1 MTDNHTETLPASA
14 NAKSLTVFR
23 TPSFDESRNGTP
35 LSDEGAFSR
44 MIHTL
49 VADPDA
55 GKVVHKQTGSEV
67 RTLKFND
74 YRIFY
79 LVHNNSVYLLS
90 IDADGPESAPTR
102 PFKRSLAKLL
112 DRVWLSA
119 VVEAMRRLI

>member
-1 MTDNHTETLPASA
+1 MTDNHTEILPAST
-14 NAKSLTVFR
+14 NAKSVTVFR
-23 TPSFDESRNGTP
+23 TPSFDKSLKGTP
-35 LSDEGAFSR
+35 LSDEDAFSR

-49 VADPDA
+49 AANPDA
-55 GKVVHKQTGSEV
+55 GKVIHKQTGSQL

-79 LVHNNSVYLLS
+79 LVHNNSVYLLN

-102 PFKRSLAKLL
+102 PFKRNLAKLL

-119 VVEAMRRLI
+119 VVETMRRLI